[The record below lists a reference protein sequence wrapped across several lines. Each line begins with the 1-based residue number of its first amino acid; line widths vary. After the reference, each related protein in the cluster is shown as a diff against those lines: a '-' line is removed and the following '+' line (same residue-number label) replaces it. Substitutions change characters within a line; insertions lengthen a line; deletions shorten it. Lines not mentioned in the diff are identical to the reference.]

1 MLLHWQLLH
10 APVLMAA
17 TIVRRVA
24 RYLALMVRTVAAV
37 DVVIA
42 TQTETLLAIA
52 QKIKAG
58 AVQINIICQKQQ
70 VLGRN

>member
-1 MLLHWQLLH
+1 M
-10 APVLMAA
+10 
-17 TIVRRVA
+17 RRVA

>member
-1 MLLHWQLLH
+1 
-10 APVLMAA
+10 MAA